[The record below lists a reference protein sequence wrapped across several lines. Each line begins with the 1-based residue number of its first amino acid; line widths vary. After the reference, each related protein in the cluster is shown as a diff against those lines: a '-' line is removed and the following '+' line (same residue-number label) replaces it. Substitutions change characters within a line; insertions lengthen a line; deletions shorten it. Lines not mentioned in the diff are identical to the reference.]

1 MANIPVSGFI
11 RDDGN
16 GNFSSIF
23 VLQNGLTKLFNGRF
37 SSGLPSF
44 AASVSQTEYSSVGD
58 LEGDYEIGDNATVG
72 PTTLN
77 LPLAK
82 GKDSITIT
90 DKIVPSLPKAYYATG
105 SGQCH
110 SS

>member
-11 RDDGN
+11 RDNGN
-16 GNFSSIF
+16 RNFSSIF
-23 VLQNGLTKLFNGRF
+23 VLQNSFTKLFNSRF
-37 SSGLPSF
+37 LSGLPSF

-58 LEGDYEIGDNATVG
+58 LKRGYKIGDNATVG
-72 PTTLN
+72 PTILN
-77 LPLAK
+77 LSLAK